1 MKNAPLTFK
10 ALLDE
15 EAFCNACS
23 DNGYE
28 AEWDASARA
37 VVLTDTTGRHY
48 FKAGLKARDVLYVLQ
63 QDKSAATLQSMLF
76 DAVVADEAE
85 YF

>member
-15 EAFCNACS
+15 EAFCSACS

-28 AEWDASARA
+28 AEWDASTRA
-37 VVLTDTTGRHY
+37 VVLTDATGRHY
-48 FKAGLKARDVLYVLQ
+48 FKAGLKARDVLYVLR

-76 DAVVADEAE
+76 DAVAVDEEE

>member
-15 EAFCNACS
+15 EAFCSACS

-63 QDKSAATLQSMLF
+63 QDKSAATLQKYAF
-76 DAVVADEAE
+76 
-85 YF
+85 

>member
-1 MKNAPLTFK
+1 MK
-10 ALLDE
+10 ALQITFRTLME
-15 EAFCNACS
+15 NETFCEACS

-28 AEWDASARA
+28 AEWDTSARA
-37 VVLTDTTGRHY
+37 VVLTDATGRHY